1 MMTRIADALRRTDWQ
16 YSAYCL
22 LHLAGFAASTLLM
35 SWGLFVLFFLALGGF
50 SLDGLMHHL
59 ANLSLRYVA
68 AAPERASSFGAILGV
83 AQLLLTAALIVIRR
97 HHILPRKAA
106 PRSASHV

>member
-1 MMTRIADALRRTDWQ
+1 MRRFTGALRHSDWQ
-16 YSAYCL
+16 HGAFCL

-59 ANLSLRYVA
+59 ANLASRYVA
-68 AAPERASSFGAILGV
+68 AAPDRAASFGMLVGV
-83 AQLLLTAALIVIRR
+83 AQLLFTAALIIIRR
-97 HHILPRKAA
+97 HHILPPQAA
-106 PRSASHV
+106 LRSASHV